1 MKKIVV
7 ENLSK
12 TYQKNIEAVKKINF
26 TIDDQEFFV
35 LLGPS
40 GCGKSTTLRLIG
52 GLETTS
58 NGTIYLDNE
67 DITNLDPKDRDLA
80 IVFQNYALYP
90 HMNVK
95 KNLSFALRLKKSSN
109 EYINSKI
116 KEVSK
121 LLKIEDILER
131 KPSELSGG
139 QRQRVALG
147 RALVRNPKAFL
158 LDEPLS
164 NLDAR
169 LRAIM
174 RTELIKI
181 QKKLKATFIYVTHD
195 QVEAMTMASKICI
208 MNNGKILQIGSPNE
222 VYKRPNCVFVAN
234 FLANPLNN
242 IFKSDLSVSDNDI
255 ILKIFNKKIDRN
267 YFNFKFNHTQIFLSI
282 RPEHIYL
289 EERSDTLLI
298 ESKIEVVENLGHENI
313 LCVKGNDS
321 NNSIYLRTNTTS
333 KYKSGEN
340 INIYIDLKKMLYFDS
355 KSEKILGE

>member
-12 TYQKNIEAVKKINF
+12 IYKKNIEAVKEINF
-26 TIDDQEFFV
+26 AIEEQDFFV

-52 GLETTS
+52 GLETVS
-58 NGTIYLDNE
+58 NGKIYLDNK

-109 EYINSKI
+109 DYINNKI
-116 KEVSK
+116 DEVSK
-121 LLKIEDILER
+121 LLKIKDILER

-169 LRAIM
+169 LRALM
-174 RTELIKI
+174 RTELIQI
-181 QKKLKATFIYVTHD
+181 QKRLKATFIYVTHD

-208 MNNGKILQIGSPNE
+208 MNKGHILQIGTPDTIYN
-222 VYKRPNCVFVAN
+222 KPNCVFVAN
-234 FLANPLNN
+234 FLANPINN
-242 IFKSDLSVSDNDI
+242 ILKSDISVKENGI
-255 ILKIFNKKIDRN
+255 VLKIFNKRINRN
-267 YFNFKFNHTQIFLSI
+267 YFNFKLNHNQIIFSI

-313 LCVKGNDS
+313 LCVNFNSMNDS
-321 NNSIYLRTNTTS
+321 LYLRTDTTY
-333 KYKSGEN
+333 KYKYGEN
-340 INIYIDLKKMLYFDS
+340 INIYIDLKKCY
-355 KSEKILGE
+355 ILILKLKKY

>member
-26 TIDDQEFFV
+26 AIDEQDFFV

-52 GLETTS
+52 GLETAST
-58 NGTIYLDNE
+58 GKIYLDNI
-67 DITNLDPKDRDLA
+67 DITNVDPKDRDLA

-109 EYINSKI
+109 DYINNKI
-116 KEVSK
+116 DEVSK
-121 LLKIEDILER
+121 LLKIKDILER

-169 LRAIM
+169 LRALM
-174 RTELIKI
+174 RTELIQI
-181 QKKLKATFIYVTHD
+181 QKRLKATFIYVTHD

-208 MNNGKILQIGSPNE
+208 MNKGHILQIGSPDTIYN
-222 VYKRPNCVFVAN
+222 KPNCVFVAN
-234 FLANPLNN
+234 FLANPINN
-242 IFKSDLSVSDNDI
+242 ILKSDISVKENGI
-255 ILKIFNKKIDRN
+255 VLKIFNKRINRN
-267 YFNFKFNHTQIFLSI
+267 YFNFKLNHNQIIFSI

-289 EERSDTLLI
+289 EERSIAT
-298 ESKIEVVENLGHENI
+298 
-313 LCVKGNDS
+313 
-321 NNSIYLRTNTTS
+321 
-333 KYKSGEN
+333 
-340 INIYIDLKKMLYFDS
+340 
-355 KSEKILGE
+355 